1 MLLAWWLSTFAQ
13 VGKMD
18 LESMDSHRSN
28 LRDVID
34 DKVETVRLN
43 CLILGTI

>member
-1 MLLAWWLSTFAQ
+1 
-13 VGKMD
+13 MD
-18 LESMDSHRSN
+18 MELMDSHRSS

-34 DKVETVRLN
+34 DKVENPRSN